1 MKFWRSIV
9 RSTSVC
15 VCLSVCQRGYLRYHT
30 RDLYQFFCACCLW
43 PWLGPPPTGWRNPKG
58 KGQFW
63 GLLPH
68 WQCIVQHRVRDRYKN
83 GCECLVVHVV
93 ILAHCNVL
101 LTGSMPLLSCAFT
114 DNRRLQRYKC
124 ISISGNWYC
133 RVGLQW
139 RESCHAAVCVVEVI
153 SCQLSLLL
161 LLLLFCTVAHF
172 SCCCVL
178 RNVYS

>member
-161 LLLLFCTVAHF
+161 LLLFCTVAHF